1 MRRAR
6 RRLKTAKGR
15 SLSSARW
22 LERQLNDPYVA
33 DARAAGYR
41 SRAAFKL
48 IEIDD
53 RFRLLRRGAAVVD
66 LGAAPGGW
74 TQVARERVGDSG
86 RVVACDLAAMAPVS
100 GADFVRV
107 DFLTP
112 EGAAAVRAALAGPAG
127 AVLSD
132 MAAPATGTAADRLRA
147 AGLCEAAFRVR
158 RRGPGRRRRF
168 RRQGPSWR
176 RGRPCRPHEAVV
188 PRVCGMSSRRQAA
201 AGSSEVYIVGL
212 GFRRRED
219 GVANGFCRVSW
230 RTRRQCVI
238 VCGSTERRKTG
249 SEKDVAK
256 HEKSRSRGRG
266 RSVRARG
273 VRRRAGAGRGVAD
286 AGDVARREPG
296 VPRPDDGAPDRA
308 GGLAFALSPLR
319 RPGAAVRGGDRL
331 S

>member
-33 DARAAGYR
+33 GARAAGYR

-147 AGLCEAAFRVR
+147 AGLCEAAFEFAAEALAAGGGFVAKALQGGEGALVARMKR
-158 RRGPGRRRRF
+158 SF
-168 RRQGPSWR
+168 RELRHVKP
-176 RGRPCRPHEAVV
+176 PA
-188 PRVCGMSSRRQAA
+188 SR

-219 GVANGFCRVSW
+219 G
-230 RTRRQCVI
+230 
-238 VCGSTERRKTG
+238 
-249 SEKDVAK
+249 
-256 HEKSRSRGRG
+256 
-266 RSVRARG
+266 
-273 VRRRAGAGRGVAD
+273 
-286 AGDVARREPG
+286 
-296 VPRPDDGAPDRA
+296 
-308 GGLAFALSPLR
+308 
-319 RPGAAVRGGDRL
+319 
-331 S
+331 